1 VKSHSRALATIGVGA
16 SKILGMRRIF
26 ARISPNLP
34 KKLLCDFCLEIF
46 SHKDH
51 ELKTFFGVT
60 SKKAFMFFC
69 KRWAPFFEVK
79 QHWAPFLPRFSGIFP
94 GLSTNQ
100 NFWG

>member
-1 VKSHSRALATIGVGA
+1 VKSHSRALATIGVEA

-34 KKLLCDFCLEIF
+34 KKLLCDFCLQIF

-60 SKKAFMFFC
+60 FEKGFLWFSANVGRHC
-69 KRWAPFFEVK
+69 LEVK
-79 QHWAPFLPRFSGIFP
+79 QHWAPSLLRFSVILP

-100 NFWG
+100 NF